1 MGGYHLYTKNQKN
14 RLIRRGILFLVS
26 QSITLFGSTLTQ
38 MAVVWYVTLS
48 TSSGAWTAAFSIC
61 SYLPQFLISIP
72 GGVWA
77 DRFPRKYLIISADL
91 FTALITLTMIVL
103 MPSLPDRQA
112 LLAGLL
118 IMSVFRSLFA
128 GIQTPAVNAAIP
140 QLVPPDSL
148 LRFNGI
154 NAGIQSLVQF
164 AAPAAAGAVLSLGTL
179 KTTLLI
185 DVFTAIPGVLLLS
198 AVPFSDRDSRLSC
211 LFESPGTSRLPENTG
226 SSLPCHRKR
235 GSGQDFSSSLK
246 AGVAYAFSH
255 RSVRRLL
262 ILYGC
267 FVFLCVPAG
276 FLSGL
281 LVSRVYGDTYGYL
294 TAAELAG
301 FAGMT
306 AGGALMGTLG
316 GVPGQRKTLSIGL
329 VLFGTMAFLMGMTP
343 VFPVYLLLMFLY
355 GIALTVVQTT
365 VTTLLQKCADFSF
378 QGRIFGLLSSMYS
391 GFLPLGM
398 AVFGPL
404 SDQVPLQWIM
414 IVSGIVLICM
424 GSSVRKD
431 TGGQ

>member
-1 MGGYHLYTKNQKN
+1 MGGYHLYTKDQKS

-128 GIQTPAVNAAIP
+128 GIQTPAVNASIP

-164 AAPAAAGAVLSLGTL
+164 AAPAAAGAP
-179 KTTLLI
+179 
-185 DVFTAIPGVLLLS
+185 TAMPSEIRFSLS
-198 AVPFSDRDSRLSC
+198 ARLS
-211 LFESPGTSRLPENTG
+211 
-226 SSLPCHRKR
+226 
-235 GSGQDFSSSLK
+235 
-246 AGVAYAFSH
+246 
-255 RSVRRLL
+255 
-262 ILYGC
+262 
-267 FVFLCVPAG
+267 
-276 FLSGL
+276 
-281 LVSRVYGDTYGYL
+281 
-294 TAAELAG
+294 
-301 FAGMT
+301 
-306 AGGALMGTLG
+306 
-316 GVPGQRKTLSIGL
+316 
-329 VLFGTMAFLMGMTP
+329 
-343 VFPVYLLLMFLY
+343 
-355 GIALTVVQTT
+355 
-365 VTTLLQKCADFSF
+365 
-378 QGRIFGLLSSMYS
+378 
-391 GFLPLGM
+391 
-398 AVFGPL
+398 
-404 SDQVPLQWIM
+404 
-414 IVSGIVLICM
+414 
-424 GSSVRKD
+424 
-431 TGGQ
+431 

>member
-1 MGGYHLYTKNQKN
+1 MYTKGQKN
-14 RLIRRGILFLVS
+14 RLIRRCILFLAS
-26 QSITLFGSTLTQ
+26 QSITLFGSTLVQ

-48 TSSGAWTAAFSIC
+48 TSSGVWTAAFSIC

-77 DRFPRKYLIISADL
+77 DRIPRKCLIISADL
-91 FTALITLTMIVL
+91 ATAMITLAMIVL
-103 MPSLPDRQA
+103 MPFLPDDPA

-118 IMSVFRSLFA
+118 IMSVLRSLCA

-140 QLVPPDSL
+140 QLVPPDFL

-154 NAGIQSLVQF
+154 NAGLQSMVQF

-185 DVFTAIPGVLLLS
+185 DIFTAIPGILLLS
-198 AVPFSDRDSRLSC
+198 AVPLS
-211 LFESPGTSRLPENTG
+211 EGSG
-226 SSLPCHRKR
+226 SSCPSEISVSFRLCRRKR
-235 GSGQDFSSSLK
+235 RSRQNFSSMLK
-246 AGVAYAFSH
+246 TGVAYAFSY
-255 RSVRRLL
+255 RPVRRLL
-262 ILYGC
+262 LLYGL

-281 LVSRVYGDTYGYL
+281 LVSRVYSGTYGYL

-306 AGGALMGTLG
+306 AGGALMGTWG
-316 GVPGQRKTLSIGL
+316 GFSDRKKTLAAGL
-329 VLFGTMAFLMGMTP
+329 VLFGAMAALMGMT
-343 VFPVYLLLMFLY
+343 VFFPLYLLFMLLY

-365 VTTLLQKCADFSF
+365 VTTLLQERTDFSF
-378 QGRIFGLLSSMYS
+378 RGRVFGLLSSMYS

-404 SDQVPLQWIM
+404 SDQVPLQRIM
-414 IVSGIVLICM
+414 VVSGIALICM
-424 GSSVRKD
+424 GFFVRKV
-431 TGGQ
+431 TPVQ

>member
-1 MGGYHLYTKNQKN
+1 MYTKGQKN
-14 RLIRRGILFLVS
+14 RLIRRCILFLAS
-26 QSITLFGSTLTQ
+26 QSITLFGSTLVQ

-48 TSSGAWTAAFSIC
+48 TSSGVWTAAFSIC

-77 DRFPRKYLIISADL
+77 DRIPRKCLIISADL
-91 FTALITLTMIVL
+91 ATAMITLAMIVL
-103 MPSLPDRQA
+103 MPFLPDDPA

-118 IMSVFRSLFA
+118 IMSVLRSLCA

-140 QLVPPDSL
+140 QLVPPDFL

-154 NAGIQSLVQF
+154 NAGLQSMVQF

-185 DVFTAIPGVLLLS
+185 DIFTAIPGILLLS
-198 AVPFSDRDSRLSC
+198 AVPLS
-211 LFESPGTSRLPENTG
+211 EGSG
-226 SSLPCHRKR
+226 SSCPSEISVSFRLCRRKR
-235 GSGQDFSSSLK
+235 RSRQNFSSMLK
-246 AGVAYAFSH
+246 TGVAYAFSY
-255 RSVRRLL
+255 RPVRRLL
-262 ILYGC
+262 LLYGL

-281 LVSRVYGDTYGYL
+281 LVSRVYSGTYGYL

-306 AGGALMGTLG
+306 AGGALMGTWG
-316 GVPGQRKTLSIGL
+316 GFSDRKKTLAAGL
-329 VLFGTMAFLMGMTP
+329 VLFGAMAALMGMT
-343 VFPVYLLLMFLY
+343 VFFPLYLLFMLLY

-365 VTTLLQKCADFSF
+365 VTTLLQERTDFSF
-378 QGRIFGLLSSMYS
+378 RGRVFGLLSSMYS

-404 SDQVPLQWIM
+404 SDQVPLQRIM
-414 IVSGIVLICM
+414 VVSGIALICM
-424 GSSVRKD
+424 GCFVRKS
-431 TGGQ
+431 TPVQ